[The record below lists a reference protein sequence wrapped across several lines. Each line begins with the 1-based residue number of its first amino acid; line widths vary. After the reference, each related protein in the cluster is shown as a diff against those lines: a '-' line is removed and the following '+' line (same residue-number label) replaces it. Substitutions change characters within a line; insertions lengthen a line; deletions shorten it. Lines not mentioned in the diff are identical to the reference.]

1 MATATEPSCCAA
13 PPAPGAVASKATP
26 EQLRLMAG
34 LPVERPRDDRD
45 DKRPRER
52 GHRSTVA
59 PGTDLSGFAERAAAS
74 SRTSA
79 FSWDTFKT
87 MLAAGGAAGFC
98 GGAATTL
105 ALRMRGVR
113 SALSDRAMIVTIG
126 ICCPALL
133 AAHFTRLSL
142 APPGPRV
149 RVTPAL
155 GE

>member
-34 LPVERPRDDRD
+34 LPVERPRNERD
-45 DKRPRER
+45 DKRPRGR

-59 PGTDLSGFAERAAAS
+59 AGTDLSGFAERAAAS
-74 SRTSA
+74 SKSQS

>member
-1 MATATEPSCCAA
+1 
-13 PPAPGAVASKATP
+13 
-26 EQLRLMAG
+26 
-34 LPVERPRDDRD
+34 
-45 DKRPRER
+45 
-52 GHRSTVA
+52 
-59 PGTDLSGFAERAAAS
+59 
-74 SRTSA
+74 
-79 FSWDTFKT
+79 

>member
-1 MATATEPSCCAA
+1 
-13 PPAPGAVASKATP
+13 
-26 EQLRLMAG
+26 
-34 LPVERPRDDRD
+34 
-45 DKRPRER
+45 
-52 GHRSTVA
+52 
-59 PGTDLSGFAERAAAS
+59 
-74 SRTSA
+74 
-79 FSWDTFKT
+79 
-87 MLAAGGAAGFC
+87 
-98 GGAATTL
+98 
-105 ALRMRGVR
+105 MRGVR

>member
-1 MATATEPSCCAA
+1 MGLLHQTEVLLVKTAVPLRDFRSRF
-13 PPAPGAVASKATP
+13 AS
-26 EQLRLMAG
+26 ESG
-34 LPVERPRDDRD
+34 VLPNA
-45 DKRPRER
+45 KN
-52 GHRSTVA
+52 
-59 PGTDLSGFAERAAAS
+59 

-105 ALRMRGVR
+105 ALGMRGVR

-133 AAHFTRLSL
+133 AAPFTRLSL